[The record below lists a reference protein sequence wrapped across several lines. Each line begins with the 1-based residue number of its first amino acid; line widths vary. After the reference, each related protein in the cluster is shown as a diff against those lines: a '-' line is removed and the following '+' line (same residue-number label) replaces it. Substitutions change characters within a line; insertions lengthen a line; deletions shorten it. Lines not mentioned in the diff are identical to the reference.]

1 MLIDK
6 VFIRRASTGSREFAR
21 GSSNPLLPVIA
32 AFVFFIGFVGFSLW
46 FTLRAKGPQV
56 VSQGSSAGGFPTAP
70 ALPSNPSAANPKGNS
85 TPGFPAGPSAQPF
98 AQPSAPTPA
107 SPRSPFSS
115 SSPAPQSVI
124 LDASTARQLVESWL
138 VYKKTIFSS
147 PYDTSAIE
155 NYVVNPGPLYS
166 DITRPGGSVDWLRSN
181 NSSYYYIELKVL
193 DVSDFRQFPDR
204 AHLTVRIAEDLEL
217 RTPRGIDRSKSGR
230 KTQSWVYE
238 LKHNQGKW
246 LVYDY
251 RKDI

>member
-6 VFIRRASTGSREFAR
+6 VLVRRASTRSCDFAR
-21 GSSNPLLPVIA
+21 GSSSPLLPVIA
-32 AFVFFIGFVGFSLW
+32 AFVFFIGFVGISLW

-56 VSQGSSAGGFPTAP
+56 VSQGSNAGGFPTAP
-70 ALPSNPSAANPKGNS
+70 ALPSNPSAANPNGNS
-85 TPGFPAGPSAQPF
+85 TPGFPAGPS

-115 SSPAPQSVI
+115 SSPAPQSVT
-124 LDASTARQLVESWL
+124 LDVSTARQLVESWL
-138 VYKKTIFSS
+138 VYKKTIFST
-147 PYDTSAIE
+147 PYDISAIE
-155 NYVVNPGPLYS
+155 NFVVNPGPLYS

-181 NSSYYYIELKVL
+181 NSSYYYRELKVV

-204 AHLTVRIAEDLEL
+204 AHLTVRIVEDLEL
-217 RTPRGIDRSKSGR
+217 RTPRGIYRSKSCR

-238 LKHNQGKW
+238 LKLNQYKW